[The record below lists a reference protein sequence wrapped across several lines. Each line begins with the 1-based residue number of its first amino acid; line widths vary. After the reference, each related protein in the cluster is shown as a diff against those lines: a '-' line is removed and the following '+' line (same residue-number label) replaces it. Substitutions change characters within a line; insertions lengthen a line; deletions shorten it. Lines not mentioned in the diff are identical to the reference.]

1 MSIIGNF
8 DELSWQSKEIANPLD
23 CFLIGTIERRPLMM
37 SMKKIKTLIGIVLTG
52 CMVIGNLAGCGSK
65 DGGGT
70 QSTGSG
76 GDELNVCLWDG
87 MFSEEAIKQFEKEEG
102 CTVNVTYIDNTDT
115 LISKL
120 VDGGSDY
127 DVCDIEAAYVKSF
140 VDNGLIQK
148 LDHSAITNE
157 QYEEESLLKT
167 GPIGDE
173 KLEYVTPD
181 SNAGFTGIIYNKETC
196 PIEIKSFKDLT
207 NPELKGQIAMV
218 NSTISLYGAA
228 LEALGYSADSTDEEQ
243 IKEANDLLTE
253 IKKNVKA
260 FVGESC
266 VSALVNGECSVALSW
281 DYATLT
287 FDDKANW
294 DKFDIAQ
301 IDSPYEEFIQ
311 YWGITAGSKKVKLAQ
326 KFINYM
332 ISPKAVAMHIDEW
345 GQIPMVQRQYIEE
358 YLPED
363 FYENPAIA
371 KYEEMANNCWLVA
384 VDDKQINIMDK
395 YYTLLMGGN

>member
-1 MSIIGNF
+1 
-8 DELSWQSKEIANPLD
+8 
-23 CFLIGTIERRPLMM
+23 M
-37 SMKKIKTLIGIVLTG
+37 SMKKMRSFIGIVLTG
-52 CMVIGNLAGCGSK
+52 CMVIGNLAGCGSTA
-65 DGGGT
+65 GEGT

-87 MFSEEAIKQFEKEEG
+87 LFSEEAIKQFEKEEG

-157 QYEEESLLKT
+157 QYVEESLLKN

-311 YWGITAGSKKVKLAQ
+311 YWGITAGSKNVKLAQ

-371 KYEEMANNCWLVA
+371 KYKEMANNCWLVA

>member
-1 MSIIGNF
+1 
-8 DELSWQSKEIANPLD
+8 
-23 CFLIGTIERRPLMM
+23 M
-37 SMKKIKTLIGIVLTG
+37 SMRKMRSFVGIALTG
-52 CMVIGNLAGCGSK
+52 CMILGSLAGCGSTN
-65 DGGGT
+65 GGGS
-70 QSTGSG
+70 QSTDSSG
-76 GDELNVCLWDG
+76 NELNVCLWDG
-87 MFSEEAIKQFEKEEG
+87 MFSEDAIKQFEKEEG

-140 VDNGLIQK
+140 VDNDLIQK

-157 QYEEESLLKT
+157 QYEETVLLKN

-173 KLEYVTPD
+173 NLEYVTPD

-196 PIEIKSFKDLT
+196 PIEIKSFKDLA

-243 IKEANDLLTE
+243 IKEANELLTE

-311 YWGITAGSKKVKLAQ
+311 YWGITAGSKNVKLAQ

-332 ISPKAVAMHIDEW
+332 ISPEGVAMHIDEW

-358 YLPED
+358 YLPDD

-371 KYEEMANNCWLVA
+371 KYEELANNSWLVA
-384 VDDKQINIMDK
+384 VDDEQINIMDK

>member
-1 MSIIGNF
+1 
-8 DELSWQSKEIANPLD
+8 
-23 CFLIGTIERRPLMM
+23 
-37 SMKKIKTLIGIVLTG
+37 MKTYYMKIMGALLAG
-52 CMVIGNLAGCGSK
+52 CMTVGSLAGCGA
-65 DGGGT
+65 
-70 QSTGSG
+70 GSG
-76 GDELNVCLWDG
+76 GAAESGASGGSKEDELNVCLWDG
-87 MFSEEAIKQFEKEEG
+87 LFSEDAINKFEEEEG
-102 CTVNVTYIDNTDT
+102 CKVNVTYIDNTDT

-120 VDGGSDY
+120 VGGGSDY

-148 LDHSAITNE
+148 MDHSAITNE
-157 QYEEESLLKT
+157 QYVEPVLLEN

-173 KLEYVTPD
+173 NLEYVTPD

-196 PIEIKSFKDLT
+196 PIEITSFKDLT
-207 NPELKGQIAMV
+207 DPALEGQIAMV

-228 LEALGYSADSTDEEQ
+228 LEALGYSASSTDEQE
-243 IKEANDLLTE
+243 ISEANDLLTE

-281 DYATLT
+281 DYAVLC
-287 FDDKANW
+287 FDDEANW
-294 DKFDIAQ
+294 DKFDIAE

-311 YWGITAGSKKVKLAQ
+311 YWGITSTSEKTELAE

-332 ISPKAVAMHIDEW
+332 ISPEAVAMHIDEW

-358 YLPED
+358 YLPEG
-363 FYENPAIA
+363 FYDNPAIS
-371 KYEEMANNCWLVA
+371 KYEELAENSWLVA
-384 VDDKQINIMDK
+384 VDDEQINIMDT